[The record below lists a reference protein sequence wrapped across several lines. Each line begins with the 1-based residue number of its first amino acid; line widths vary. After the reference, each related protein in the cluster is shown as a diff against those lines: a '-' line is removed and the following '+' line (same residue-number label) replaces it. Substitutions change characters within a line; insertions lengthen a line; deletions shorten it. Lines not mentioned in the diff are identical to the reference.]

1 MRNYYKIPL
10 IFLLLASLLGLFLR
24 WQFLTPT
31 SGIRYSFFL
40 HSHSHVMFLGWVF
53 NVLYLSLLEHN
64 VSSHYHKRLLRI
76 FFLLQTLVVAMM
88 ISFPMQGY
96 GVFSIV
102 FSTLHTIAPLVLV
115 PLFLIHTKRDLRVS
129 TWFARTAS
137 VFFFISAAGPFS
149 LGYLMANGLGQTNWY
164 NYSVYFYLH
173 FQYNGFFLFAIFSLY
188 FQLLEE
194 KKISFSYS
202 TAKTFGKWMAIACV
216 PAYTLSTLFAR
227 PGLTFNLI
235 GAAAA
240 VTQIVALTIFLADG
254 RKMKQALRFNFSSL
268 TYKVFRLALCALII
282 KCLLQLVSAHQNV
295 ADLAYYMR
303 PVVIA
308 YLHLVLVGIITIFLL
323 VWYVEK
329 KLASLSM
336 ASLSMCLLLVGF
348 IDSQVCLVL
357 SPWWSLVAGDAVHP
371 ALLIFV
377 FSALMVLAFALFCLS
392 FIRSKVRPHQE
403 ALSGSTNHRQDLTA
417 S

>member
-40 HSHSHVMFLGWVF
+40 HAHSHVMFLGWIF
-53 NVLYLSLLEHN
+53 NVLYLSILEHN

-102 FSTLHTIAPLVLV
+102 FSTLHTIAALVLV

-295 ADLAYYMR
+295 ADLAYNMR

-323 VWYVEK
+323 AWYVEK

-336 ASLSMCLLLVGF
+336 ATLSMFLLLVGF
-348 IDSQVCLVL
+348 IGSQVCLVL
-357 SPWWSLVAGDAVHP
+357 SPWWSVVAGDTVQP
-371 ALLIFV
+371 ALPIFV
-377 FSALMVLAFALFCLS
+377 FSMMMVLAFALFYLS
-392 FIRSKVRPHQE
+392 FLKSKVRPHE
-403 ALSGSTNHRQDLTA
+403 ETLSNPASQDRGLTV

>member
-40 HSHSHVMFLGWVF
+40 HAHSHVMFLGWIF
-53 NVLYLSLLEHN
+53 NVLYLSILEHN

-102 FSTLHTIAPLVLV
+102 FSTLHTIAALVLV

-329 KLASLSM
+329 KRAPLAP
-336 ASLSMCLLLVGF
+336 LLTTVKITADFCQL
-348 IDSQVCLVL
+348 
-357 SPWWSLVAGDAVHP
+357 AV
-371 ALLIFV
+371 
-377 FSALMVLAFALFCLS
+377 
-392 FIRSKVRPHQE
+392 RSWR
-403 ALSGSTNHRQDLTA
+403 
-417 S
+417 